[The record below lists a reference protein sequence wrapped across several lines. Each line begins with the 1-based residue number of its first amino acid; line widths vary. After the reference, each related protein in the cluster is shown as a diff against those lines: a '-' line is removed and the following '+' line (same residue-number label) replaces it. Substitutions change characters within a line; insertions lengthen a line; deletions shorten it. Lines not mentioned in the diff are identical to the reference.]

1 MKRPSPVPFVALVAV
16 ALGLAACT
24 GDPEPTPTVTVI
36 QTLAP
41 PDDGG
46 DEGADDAATDGPTV
60 APDADTG
67 PLPDAGPDDQAPFV
81 ANTLP
86 DTSATSSGALLSPTD
101 MRFGVHDGYDRL
113 VIDLAGTGE
122 PGWRA
127 EYVDAPAGQASGLAV
142 DIAGNAF
149 IVITVQGMMYPG
161 EDGAPAYD
169 GPKTI
174 VPASG
179 GAIREVEFG
188 TVFEGTLDVFVGVES
203 KEPFRVFLLQSP
215 TRIVLDVQHP

>member
-1 MKRPSPVPFVALVAV
+1 MKRPSSVAIAV
-16 ALGLAACT
+16 VTAALALSLGACT
-24 GDPEPTPTVTVI
+24 GDPVPTPTVTV
-36 QTLAP
+36 TETVAP
-41 PDDGG
+41 PDPD
-46 DEGADDAATDGPTV
+46 GADPDATAGPTL

-67 PLPDAGPDDQAPFV
+67 PLPDVGPDDSAPFV

-113 VIDLAGTGE
+113 AIDLVGTGA

-127 EYVDAPAGQASGLAV
+127 EYVDAPMGQASGLPI
-142 DIAGNAF
+142 DLDGNAF

-161 EDGAPAYD
+161 EDGAPDYE
-169 GPKTI
+169 GPATI
-174 VPASG
+174 VPAAG

-188 TVFEGTLDVFVGVES
+188 SVFEGTLDIFVGVES
-203 KEPFRVFLLQSP
+203 EEPFRVFLLESP

>member
-1 MKRPSPVPFVALVAV
+1 MKRPSPAPLVALVAT
-16 ALGLAACT
+16 GLALSLTACT
-24 GDPEPTPTVTVI
+24 GDPEPTPTVTV
-36 QTLAP
+36 TETVAP
-41 PDDGG
+41 DTTDD
-46 DEGADDAATDGPTV
+46 TDGAPTAGPTL

-86 DTSATSSGALLSPTD
+86 DTSATSSGALLSPTN

-113 VIDLAGTGE
+113 VIDLVGTGA

-127 EYVDAPAGQASGLAV
+127 EYVAVPMGQASGLEV
-142 DIAGNAF
+142 DIYGSAF

-161 EDGAPAYD
+161 EDGAPDYE
-169 GPKTI
+169 GPATI
-174 VPASG
+174 VPAPG
-179 GAIREVEFG
+179 GAIQEVKFG
-188 TVFEGTLDVFVGVES
+188 TVFEGTLDVFVGVAT
-203 KEPFRVFLLQSP
+203 KEPFRVFLLENP